1 MFFLVQIM
9 NDNKMDSFNWLQDNG
24 FLIVITFLVVIY
36 FLFVYLKR
44 SNVANKG
51 LVGIVSALAVI
62 ILAAVYFAPSVVN
75 DIEPIIDVKT
85 QPERVAENLVS
96 AMYQESNG
104 NKAIECMS
112 DIVFNLQGRS
122 DSERIE
128 ESRNAFIAENNN
140 NYKWIGDDKY
150 VIKGVGSTRLVGYE
164 RDEYIQNVFNYFYHI
179 DARNL
184 YDIYAGN
191 IGEVAL
197 CTVNVLHIDSDG
209 TENEEKLSM
218 YCWQEYGEW
227 VVVELD

>member
-1 MFFLVQIM
+1 MFFITQIM
-9 NDNKMDSFNWLQDNG
+9 NNKMDGFNWLQDNG
-24 FLIVITFLVVIY
+24 FLIVVTFLIMSF

-44 SNVANKG
+44 SNVVNKA
-51 LVGIVSALAVI
+51 LVGIVYAVAVI

-85 QPERVAENLVS
+85 QPEQVAENLVS

-112 DIVFNLQGRS
+112 DIVFNLQGRG
-122 DSERIE
+122 DSERIQ
-128 ESRNAFIAENNN
+128 ESRNAFVTENNN

-150 VIKGVGSTRLVGYE
+150 VIKGVDSTQLIGYE

-197 CTVNVLHIDSDG
+197 CTVNVLHIGSDG
-209 TENEEKLSM
+209 TVDEEKLKM

-227 VVVELD
+227 VVVQLN